1 MDTEAHQAAPE
12 PALPPPSVEDDL
24 VSVTVKEK
32 WQGAVTEGSG
42 FVALPMALLRLQT
55 KLKLTATDM
64 LVLTNLLA
72 HWWSPADG
80 VYPRSTTIAK
90 RMGVTKRT
98 VQRSTQK
105 MLSQGL
111 ITREFLDDGRR
122 VFRFDP
128 LAAQLARDVNLSLQL
143 KGKESLDA

>member
-1 MDTEAHQAAPE
+1 MSDLTLHS
-12 PALPPPSVEDDL
+12 SVEAL
-24 VSVTVKEK
+24 SSIAEAGAEPSAITVKEK

-42 FVALPMALLRLQT
+42 FVALPMALLRLQA

-72 HWWSPADG
+72 HWWNPADG

-98 VQRSTQK
+98 VQRSTEK
-105 MLSQGL
+105 MMKTGL
-111 ITREFLDDGRR
+111 IDREFLEGGRR

-128 LAAQLARDVNLSLQL
+128 LAARLARDVNLSLQI
-143 KGKESLDA
+143 KGEETLDA

>member
-1 MDTEAHQAAPE
+1 MDAEVDQTAPE
-12 PALPPPSVEDDL
+12 PTPPLPLAEDALVA
-24 VSVTVKEK
+24 VTVEEK
-32 WQGAVTEGSG
+32 WQGAVTNRSG
-42 FVALPMALLRLQT
+42 FVAVPMSLLRLQT